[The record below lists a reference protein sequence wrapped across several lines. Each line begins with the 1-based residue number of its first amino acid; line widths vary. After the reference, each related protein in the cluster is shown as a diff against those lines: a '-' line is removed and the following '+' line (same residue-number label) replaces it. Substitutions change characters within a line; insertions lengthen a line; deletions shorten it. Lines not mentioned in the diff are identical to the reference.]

1 MTESPAARRGSLA
14 SRILGTR
21 TPTGYREQVFVLG
34 IDPGLTRCG
43 YGAVEA
49 TPGRAAQAR
58 AGGVLATSVESSV
71 PERLAALARDLRCL
85 MSELRPDVVVIER
98 VVFQTAV
105 RNAIPVAQAAG
116 VAMCTA
122 IESGSEVVEYAAN
135 EVKVS
140 VTGTGSAPKEQVQK
154 MVQSLL
160 RLPAVPSPPDV
171 ADALALALCHLAR
184 APLSQLTGSKT

>member
-1 MTESPAARRGSLA
+1 M
-14 SRILGTR
+14 
-21 TPTGYREQVFVLG
+21 G

-58 AGGVLATSVESSV
+58 AGGVLSTPVDAPV
-71 PERLAALARDLRCL
+71 PDRLAALARDLRSL
-85 MSELRPDVVVIER
+85 MSELRPDVVVVER

-122 IESGSEVVEYAAN
+122 IEAGCDVVEYAAN
-135 EVKVS
+135 EVKVA
-140 VTGTGSAPKEQVQK
+140 VTGTGAAPKEQVQK

-160 RLPAVPSPPDV
+160 RLPETPSPPDV

-184 APLSQLTGSKT
+184 APLSQLTGAAK

>member
-1 MTESPAARRGSLA
+1 M
-14 SRILGTR
+14 
-21 TPTGYREQVFVLG
+21 FVLG

-49 TPGRAAQAR
+49 VPGRPPQAR
-58 AGGVLATSVESSV
+58 AGGVLSTLVDSPV
-71 PERLAALARDLRCL
+71 PDRLSALARDLRGL
-85 MSELRPDVVVIER
+85 MSELRPDVVVVER

-122 IESGSEVVEYAAN
+122 IENGCAVVEYAAN
-135 EVKVS
+135 EVKAA

-160 RLPAVPSPPDV
+160 RLPEMPSPPDV

-184 APLSQLTGSKT
+184 APLSQLTAART

>member
-1 MTESPAARRGSLA
+1 M
-14 SRILGTR
+14 
-21 TPTGYREQVFVLG
+21 FVLG

-43 YGAVEA
+43 YGALEA
-49 TPGRAAQAR
+49 TPGRPAQAK
-58 AGGVLATSVESSV
+58 AGGVLSTPVDSPV
-71 PERLAALARDLRCL
+71 PERLAALARDLRSL
-85 MSELRPDVVVIER
+85 MRELQPDVVVIER

-122 IESGSEVVEYAAN
+122 IETGCQVIEYAAN
-135 EVKVS
+135 EVKVA

-160 RLPAVPSPPDV
+160 RLADMPSPPDV

-184 APLSQLTGSKT
+184 APLNQLTAARP

>member
-1 MTESPAARRGSLA
+1 
-14 SRILGTR
+14 
-21 TPTGYREQVFVLG
+21 VFVLG

-43 YGAVEA
+43 YGAVEG
-49 TPGRAAQAR
+49 TPGRRPVAK
-58 AGGVLATSVESSV
+58 AGGVLSTPVDSPL
-71 PERLAALARDLRCL
+71 PERLAALARDLRTL
-85 MSELRPDVVVIER
+85 INDLKPDVVAVER

-116 VAMCTA
+116 LAMA
-122 IESGSEVVEYAAN
+122 IGVESGAAVVEYAAN
-135 EVKVS
+135 EVKVA

-160 RLPAVPSPPDV
+160 RLSSPPDPPDV

-184 APLSQLTGSKT
+184 APLAQRVSA